1 MRALLPRIHNRR
13 RRTHSMSVRMLII
26 ALSTLIPFQITGI
39 VLIDRGQTAIRNEL
53 TNAAMESTGSI
64 TSLLEQDVQY
74 LARQLEALLAAPSL
88 NDYVMRSQTMNNT
101 EFYNTLNDHWELIR
115 PLYLGN
121 ASLSDIT
128 IYYRDQDR
136 MMSAASGYMPTTQQQ
151 YINQFEEIKASSGTI
166 HNEGGKLY
174 LSIMYPVTSVYS
186 TAPPAYIIR
195 FDLSTAY
202 IHQLLSRLGGDRYT
216 VLYDSEADR
225 IINSNELGSQL
236 SELFETE
243 KQQFRNRQETTI
255 RESRNAYTF
264 AYYSR
269 LMNLY
274 IVQIEEKNELFSVT
288 NQILV
293 ALILFTFLSI
303 IAMLAYTYFSRKYV
317 RKHVAALLE
326 AFQTVEQGQLGNTLS
341 TNTDTTEFNQL
352 GEGFNRMSTKL
363 KTAVTDLYEKE
374 IYAQRM
380 ELKQLQAQINP
391 HFLYN
396 IYFLLHRLIQQEDFE
411 TANELSGYLGEYFQ
425 YITRNY
431 QDKVS
436 LEAEWNHAASYLE
449 IQALRFSS
457 TLEINIDQLTEEA
470 KKIMVPRLILQP
482 LLENAINYG
491 IKGANEKAQVALKY
505 TDDGSHC
512 IRIENHGRE
521 ITDQEFELIKSKLI
535 FTSEIQAETTAITNI
550 HRRLILEFG
559 SSSGLDIQRL
569 SDGLCVIIAIP
580 KEVKK

>member
-1 MRALLPRIHNRR
+1 
-13 RRTHSMSVRMLII
+13 MLII
-26 ALSTLIPFQITGI
+26 ALATLIPFQITGI

>member
-1 MRALLPRIHNRR
+1 
-13 RRTHSMSVRMLII
+13 
-26 ALSTLIPFQITGI
+26 
-39 VLIDRGQTAIRNEL
+39 
-53 TNAAMESTGSI
+53 
-64 TSLLEQDVQY
+64 
-74 LARQLEALLAAPSL
+74 
-88 NDYVMRSQTMNNT
+88 
-101 EFYNTLNDHWELIR
+101 
-115 PLYLGN
+115 
-121 ASLSDIT
+121 
-128 IYYRDQDR
+128 
-136 MMSAASGYMPTTQQQ
+136 
-151 YINQFEEIKASSGTI
+151 
-166 HNEGGKLY
+166 
-174 LSIMYPVTSVYS
+174 
-186 TAPPAYIIR
+186 
-195 FDLSTAY
+195 
-202 IHQLLSRLGGDRYT
+202 
-216 VLYDSEADR
+216 
-225 IINSNELGSQL
+225 
-236 SELFETE
+236 
-243 KQQFRNRQETTI
+243 
-255 RESRNAYTF
+255 
-264 AYYSR
+264 
-269 LMNLY
+269 MNLY

>member
-1 MRALLPRIHNRR
+1 
-13 RRTHSMSVRMLII
+13 MLII
-26 ALSTLIPFQITGI
+26 ALATLIPFQITGI

-74 LARQLEALLAAPSL
+74 LSRQLEALLAAPSL